1 MSEHAL
7 QLHVDDSTDP
17 AMTAEAQAFAFVRML
32 AQELSQG
39 TVELPAYPDVAVRAR
54 QVLGDPEVTNERIA
68 KIIGTDAGLAAR
80 VLALANSAALA
91 RGGKTV
97 TDLRLAVTR
106 VGHDN
111 VRTAA
116 LAYALTQIRASSSLQ
131 HIRAELARLWERSTL
146 VAALARVIAVHT
158 RAANADEA
166 LLAGLLHNVGSV
178 YVLARAPR
186 DSALFGDPAARDAL
200 MTDWQAGIGKAVAEN
215 WGLPE
220 RVAEAIGEQEAVDR
234 HDPGPRDLL
243 DVLQVAVRAAGA
255 YSQNAPSLPLV
266 AGLPAFQRLGLDT
279 DLWAGILADG
289 DAEIVDLRSALGG

>member
-7 QLHVDDSTDP
+7 QLHVDDATGP
-17 AMTAEAQAFAFVRML
+17 AVAGEAQAFAFVRNL
-32 AQELSQG
+32 ARELSQG
-39 TVELPAYPDVAVRAR
+39 IVELPAYPDVAVRAR
-54 QVLGDPEVTNERIA
+54 EVLGDPEVTNERIA

-131 HIRAELARLWERSTL
+131 HIRGELARLWESSTL
-146 VAALARVIAVHT
+146 VAALARVMAIHT

-166 LLAGLLHNVGSV
+166 LLAGLLHNVGAV
-178 YVLARAPR
+178 YVLARTPK
-186 DSALFGDPAARDAL
+186 DSTLLLDPATRDAVL
-200 MTDWQAGIGKAVAEN
+200 IDWQASIGKAVAEN

-220 RVAEAIGEQEAVDR
+220 RVTEAIGEQESIHR
-234 HDPGPRDLL
+234 HEPGPRDLI

-255 YSQNAPSLPLV
+255 YGQNAPSLPLV
-266 AGLPAFQRLGLDT
+266 ADLPAFQRLGLDT

-289 DAEIVDLRSALGG
+289 DAEIVDLRSALGN